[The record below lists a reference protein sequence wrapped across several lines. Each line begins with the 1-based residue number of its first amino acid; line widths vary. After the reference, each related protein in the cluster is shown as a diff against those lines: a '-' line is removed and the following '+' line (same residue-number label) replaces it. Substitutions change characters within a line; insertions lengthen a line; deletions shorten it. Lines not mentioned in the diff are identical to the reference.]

1 MNEITVFISVESHK
15 IRSASCETES
25 ALTSLLYTDPKNC
38 VEPDK
43 AQNSPRTASSFHK
56 QLKLMLYP
64 QTCVPYVNAKK
75 TYPPS
80 KNWFVQP
87 TKLE

>member
-1 MNEITVFISVESHK
+1 MNKRTLFISVESHK
-15 IRSASCETES
+15 TLSASCETES
-25 ALTSLLYTDPKNC
+25 ASTSILSAVPKNC
-38 VEPDK
+38 VQPVK
-43 AQNSPRTASSFHK
+43 AKDSRRTVSSFQK

-80 KNWFVQP
+80 K
-87 TKLE
+87 KLVCATDQG